1 MDFEFNGTFIGI
13 YGAKRPGYGLYQIK
27 LDGHLLP
34 TFDASSATPLY
45 NQTLFNATVP
55 NGFHQ
60 VQLIN
65 AGNTTLDVDYVGL
78 CELYWDIS
86 ILKNAP
92 RLISRVML
100 GRKMNH
106 LCLLPSKIT
115 IPLLC
120 IPLPLPGINPQD
132 QERFLRALERMHI
145 HFFILPN

>member
-78 CELYWDIS
+78 CELYWVFWFKKMHQGLFRGS
-86 ILKNAP
+86 CWEGKWTTCAFYLP
-92 RLISRVML
+92 R
-100 GRKMNH
+100 
-106 LCLLPSKIT
+106 
-115 IPLLC
+115 
-120 IPLPLPGINPQD
+120 
-132 QERFLRALERMHI
+132 
-145 HFFILPN
+145 